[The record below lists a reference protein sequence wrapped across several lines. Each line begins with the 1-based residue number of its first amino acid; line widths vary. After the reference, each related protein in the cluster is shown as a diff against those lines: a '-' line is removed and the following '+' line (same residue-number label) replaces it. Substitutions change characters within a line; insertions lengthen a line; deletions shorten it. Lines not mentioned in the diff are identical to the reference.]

1 MIVLDFYNNKRKP
14 INGTCEHCKRY
25 NTSLAWCQLCDPQKT
40 TQETRSGDKSI
51 DDCIKEFQFNAT
63 AYEKVIEWIPFDR
76 LVDIKIIGKGGFGTV
91 YSSIWLDGKRV
102 IEGDNSVGYVRFR
115 NKSCMVALKTL
126 HGPQTMSS
134 SFLNEFKNHMKCR
147 LEGSELEIYGL
158 TQNTETGQYMMVYQY
173 ANRGNLF
180 DFLSQYFRKLTWQK
194 KLKKFEDISYNLSRI
209 HEAGLIHS
217 DFHSGNILLNQNID
231 GNIDSYIRDLGLSKK
246 KDESGS
252 KVIYGVMPYVAP
264 EILGGHK
271 HTQEADIY
279 GLGVIMAEM
288 STGKRPYEARE
299 INIDLAIEICNGSR
313 PEFTIGTPEC
323 YIELAKQCMDS
334 DPQKRP
340 TAKYI
345 HSKIV
350 QWKIIRNQKI

>member
-1 MIVLDFYNNKRKP
+1 MNLHCSQASITDLIEKFKYYVQLEKYRIHGLTQSTETGQYMIVLDFYNNKRKP

-134 SFLNEFKNHMKCR
+134 SFL
-147 LEGSELEIYGL
+147 
-158 TQNTETGQYMMVYQY
+158 
-173 ANRGNLF
+173 
-180 DFLSQYFRKLTWQK
+180 
-194 KLKKFEDISYNLSRI
+194 
-209 HEAGLIHS
+209 
-217 DFHSGNILLNQNID
+217 
-231 GNIDSYIRDLGLSKK
+231 
-246 KDESGS
+246 
-252 KVIYGVMPYVAP
+252 
-264 EILGGHK
+264 
-271 HTQEADIY
+271 
-279 GLGVIMAEM
+279 
-288 STGKRPYEARE
+288 
-299 INIDLAIEICNGSR
+299 
-313 PEFTIGTPEC
+313 
-323 YIELAKQCMDS
+323 
-334 DPQKRP
+334 
-340 TAKYI
+340 
-345 HSKIV
+345 
-350 QWKIIRNQKI
+350 